1 MLNINVFW
9 IFLPIFSTTIEW
21 IVLKFLL
28 NEFSELRKNRLTL
41 NSSIVIAIMIITML
55 NTIEFNINIKLFIC
69 IFITYVLYKIN
80 YVVDKWKSVFISLL
94 YWMLLIGFDS
104 IGLSIVMTLNSIKN
118 MNDLLEDNLLK
129 LELIMISKSLL
140 IVLIPLLKFIRLK
153 TKINKRDCIYLS
165 IPLIANIIG
174 VIVIFEFIFKDK
186 IIDSKESLIILT
198 ISTVFLLSNLSLV
211 SIIGRIIKDNSL
223 KIEYEITKKR
233 MNMQYK
239 YYLNLQEYQLKIRK
253 LYHDMNNHII
263 CIQNVYGKNEFADKY
278 IKDINKQIKE
288 CNTIFNTQNMILDV
302 ILSDKKSICDMNNI
316 YFLVDINFLEC
327 NFIEM
332 PDICSIFSNII
343 DNAIEAC
350 IKIKDT
356 SIQKKIKLRGTVIN
370 RLFVIKCESTKIN
383 EVVLKN
389 NKVITSKKDSFLHGI
404 GISSVKSSVEK
415 YNGNV
420 EIYSDKNKF
429 TITIYIPLTRN

>member
-350 IKIKDT
+350 DKIHDKSIDKYIQIK
-356 SIQKKIKLRGTVIN
+356 GTISKSY
-370 RLFVIKCESTKIN
+370 FVIKCENSKIN
-383 EVVLKN
+383 SIRKN
-389 NKVITSKKDSFLHGI
+389 KSLLLTDKKDKLVHGI
-404 GISSVKSSVEK
+404 GI
-415 YNGNV
+415 
-420 EIYSDKNKF
+420 
-429 TITIYIPLTRN
+429 

>member
-1 MLNINVFW
+1 MLDINVFW
-9 IFLPIFSTTIEW
+9 IFLPIFSTIIEW

-28 NEFSELRKNRLTL
+28 NEFSELRKNKLTL
-41 NSSIVIAIMIITML
+41 NSSILIAIMIITML
-55 NTIEFNINIKLFIC
+55 TIIEFNINVKLFIC
-69 IFITYVLYKIN
+69 IFITYVLHKIN
-80 YVVDKWKSVFISLL
+80 YVVDKWKSVLISLL

-140 IVLIPLLKFIRLK
+140 IALIPLLKFIRLK
-153 TKINKRDCIYLS
+153 TKINKIDCIYLS
-165 IPLIANIIG
+165 IPLIANIICA
-174 VIVIFEFIFKDK
+174 IVIFEFIFKDK

-198 ISTVFLLSNLSLV
+198 ISTVFLLSNISLV

-223 KIEYEITKKR
+223 KIEYEITKR

-302 ILSDKKSICDMNNI
+302 ILSDKKSICDINNI
-316 YFLVDINFLEC
+316 DFLVDINFLEC

-350 IKIKDT
+350 SKIKDT
-356 SIQKKIKLRGTVIN
+356 SIQK
-370 RLFVIKCESTKIN
+370 RLN
-383 EVVLKN
+383 
-389 NKVITSKKDSFLHGI
+389 
-404 GISSVKSSVEK
+404 
-415 YNGNV
+415 
-420 EIYSDKNKF
+420 
-429 TITIYIPLTRN
+429 

>member
-1 MLNINVFW
+1 MLDINVFW
-9 IFLPIFSTTIEW
+9 IFLPIFSTIIEW

-41 NSSIVIAIMIITML
+41 NSSILIAIMIITML
-55 NTIEFNINIKLFIC
+55 TIIEFNINVKLFIC
-69 IFITYVLYKIN
+69 IFITYVLHKIN
-80 YVVDKWKSVFISLL
+80 YVVDKWKSVLISLL

-118 MNDLLEDNLLK
+118 MNDLLEDNLLE

-140 IVLIPLLKFIRLK
+140 IALIPLLKFIRLK
-153 TKINKRDCIYLS
+153 TKINKIDCIYLS
-165 IPLIANIIG
+165 IPLIANIICA
-174 VIVIFEFIFKDK
+174 IVIFEFIFKDK

-198 ISTVFLLSNLSLV
+198 ISTVFLLSNISLV

-302 ILSDKKSICDMNNI
+302 ILSDKKSICDINNI
-316 YFLVDINFLEC
+316 DFLVDINFLEC

-350 IKIKDT
+350 DKIHDKSIDKYIQIK
-356 SIQKKIKLRGTVIN
+356 GTISKSY
-370 RLFVIKCESTKIN
+370 FVIKCENSKIN
-383 EVVLKN
+383 SIRKN
-389 NKVITSKKDSFLHGI
+389 KSLLLTDKKDKLVHGI
-404 GISSVKSSVEK
+404 GI
-415 YNGNV
+415 
-420 EIYSDKNKF
+420 
-429 TITIYIPLTRN
+429 

>member
-9 IFLPIFSTTIEW
+9 IFLPIFSTAIEW

-288 CNTIFNTQNMILDV
+288 CN
-302 ILSDKKSICDMNNI
+302 
-316 YFLVDINFLEC
+316 
-327 NFIEM
+327 
-332 PDICSIFSNII
+332 
-343 DNAIEAC
+343 
-350 IKIKDT
+350 
-356 SIQKKIKLRGTVIN
+356 
-370 RLFVIKCESTKIN
+370 
-383 EVVLKN
+383 
-389 NKVITSKKDSFLHGI
+389 
-404 GISSVKSSVEK
+404 
-415 YNGNV
+415 
-420 EIYSDKNKF
+420 
-429 TITIYIPLTRN
+429 

>member
-1 MLNINVFW
+1 MLDVNGYW
-9 IFLPIFSTTIEW
+9 IFLPIFSTMIEW

-28 NEFSELRKNRLTL
+28 NELSELRKTKVAL
-41 NSSIVIAIMIITML
+41 NSSILIAIMIITIL
-55 NTIEFNINIKLFIC
+55 TLIEFNINIKLFIC
-69 IFITYVLYKIN
+69 IFITYILYKMN
-80 YVVDKWKSVFISLL
+80 YVVDKWKSVLISLL

-104 IGLSIVMTLNSIKN
+104 IGLSIVITLNSIQN
-118 MNDLLEDNLLK
+118 MNDLLENNLLN
-129 LELIMISKSLL
+129 LESIMISKSLL
-140 IVLIPLLKFIRLK
+140 IALIPLLKFIRLK
-153 TKINKRDCIYLS
+153 IKINKKDCIYLS
-165 IPLIANIIG
+165 IPLIANIIE

-186 IIDSKESLIILT
+186 SIDSTESLIILT
-198 ISTVFLLSNLSLV
+198 ISTVFLLSNISLV

-223 KIEYEITKKR
+223 RIEYEITKKR

-316 YFLVDINFLEC
+316 DFLVDINFSEC

-332 PDICSIFSNII
+332 PDVCSIFSNII

-350 IKIKDT
+350 NKIKDT
-356 SIQKKIKLRGTVIN
+356 SIRKKIKLRGTVIN
-370 RLFVIKCESTKIN
+370 RLFVIKCENTKTN

-389 NKVITSKKDSFLHGI
+389 NKIITSKKDSFLHGI
-404 GISSVKSSVEK
+404 GLSSVKGSVEK

-429 TITIYIPLTRN
+429 TITIYIPLARN

>member
-9 IFLPIFSTTIEW
+9 IFLPIFSTAIEW

-350 IKIKDT
+350 DKIHDKSIDKYIQIK
-356 SIQKKIKLRGTVIN
+356 GTISKSY
-370 RLFVIKCESTKIN
+370 FVIKCENSKIN
-383 EVVLKN
+383 SIRKN
-389 NKVITSKKDSFLHGI
+389 KSLLLTDKKDKLVHGI
-404 GISSVKSSVEK
+404 GI
-415 YNGNV
+415 
-420 EIYSDKNKF
+420 
-429 TITIYIPLTRN
+429 

>member
-350 IKIKDT
+350 IKIKDN
-356 SIQKKIKLRGTVIN
+356 SIEKYITIKSTFIKGYYIIRCENSKMNKVI
-370 RLFVIKCESTKIN
+370 I
-383 EVVLKN
+383 KN
-389 NKVITSKKDSFLHGI
+389 NKIFTSKKDKFLHGI
-404 GISSVKSSVEK
+404 GIESIKSSIRK
-415 YNGNV
+415 YNG
-420 EIYSDKNKF
+420 ELKIKDSEYKF
-429 TITIYIPLTRN
+429 IVTAHIPIE